1 MIGEFSIEKALQ
13 VLGYLQKSSGVQNY
27 QKLIKLEYFAERY
40 HIRKYCVPILGDN
53 FVAMKQGPVAS
64 HLYDAIK
71 DKEQQPTNLPQAESI
86 AVKKHIRK
94 ISEHDIEIVGITDYR
109 KLSPS
114 VKEALDFAV
123 DTFCRISRQNLITI
137 THQYPEWKKLES
149 LFQLQTSCSAS
160 MNYIDFF
167 ADPDAV
173 SSETLRN
180 IIGVDPYKNEHIEE
194 AKKIFKYDTSL
205 IF

>member
-71 DKEQQPTNLPQAESI
+71 GKEQQYAESI

-123 DTFCRISRQNLITI
+123 DTFGRISRQNLIKI

-167 ADPDAV
+167 DDPDAV

-180 IIGVDPYKNEHIEE
+180 IIGVDPYKNGHIEE